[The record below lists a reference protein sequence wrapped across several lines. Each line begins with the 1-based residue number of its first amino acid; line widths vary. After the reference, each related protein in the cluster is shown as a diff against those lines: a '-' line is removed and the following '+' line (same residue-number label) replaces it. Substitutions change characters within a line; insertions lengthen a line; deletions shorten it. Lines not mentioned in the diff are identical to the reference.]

1 MIYYNNKKNRLEE
14 YNYKYELQDVEEP
27 QLFRNIYDYQTIPK
41 VIFNDRNVPMDTPE
55 NIWITDT
62 TFRDGQ
68 QSTSPF
74 TPEQI
79 VSIFKLLSKLG
90 GEKGII
96 RQSEFFLY
104 SEKDRKAAEMCMSL
118 GLKFP
123 EVTSWIRAN
132 AKDFELVK
140 QMGVQETGI
149 LVSCSD
155 YHIFKKMNLTRRQ
168 ALDKYLGTVK
178 DALSYGIKP
187 RCHFED
193 ITRADFYG
201 FVVPFASELM
211 KLSAESG
218 IPIKIRAC
226 DTMGFGVT
234 YPGAALP
241 RSVQGIIYGLRHHAD
256 VPSEQLEWHGH
267 NDFYKVVTNATTA
280 WLYGCSSINC
290 SVLGLGERTGNCPI
304 EAMAI
309 EYASIKGT
317 SDGMDLT
324 AITEL
329 AEYFEKELSYVIP
342 PHTPF
347 VGRSFNA
354 TRAGIH
360 ADGML
365 KDEEIYNIF
374 DTKAILNRPAH
385 VSINNTSG
393 LAGIAYWINDYYELP
408 DEHKI
413 DKKDPLIAKV
423 KEMID
428 AEYANG
434 RNSIMGDDELDNLI
448 RIANPKRH
456 KEFLIYAN

>member
-1 MIYYNNKKNRLEE
+1 MAVKS
-14 YNYKYELQDVEEP
+14 
-27 QLFRNIYDYQTIPK
+27 IPSL
-41 VIFNDRNVPMDTPE
+41 VP
-55 NIWITDT
+55 
-62 TFRDGQ
+62 
-68 QSTSPF
+68 
-74 TPEQI
+74 
-79 VSIFKLLSKLG
+79 L
-90 GEKGII
+90 
-96 RQSEFFLY
+96 
-104 SEKDRKAAEMCMSL
+104 
-118 GLKFP
+118 
-123 EVTSWIRAN
+123 
-132 AKDFELVK
+132 
-140 QMGVQETGI
+140 
-149 LVSCSD
+149 
-155 YHIFKKMNLTRRQ
+155 
-168 ALDKYLGTVK
+168 
-178 DALSYGIKP
+178 
-187 RCHFED
+187 
-193 ITRADFYG
+193 
-201 FVVPFASELM
+201 
-211 KLSAESG
+211 
-218 IPIKIRAC
+218 
-226 DTMGFGVT
+226 
-234 YPGAALP
+234 
-241 RSVQGIIYGLRHHAD
+241 
-256 VPSEQLEWHGH
+256 
-267 NDFYKVVTNATTA
+267 
-280 WLYGCSSINC
+280 
-290 SVLGLGERTGNCPI
+290 I
-304 EAMAI
+304 EA
-309 EYASIKGT
+309 YSI
-317 SDGMDLT
+317 